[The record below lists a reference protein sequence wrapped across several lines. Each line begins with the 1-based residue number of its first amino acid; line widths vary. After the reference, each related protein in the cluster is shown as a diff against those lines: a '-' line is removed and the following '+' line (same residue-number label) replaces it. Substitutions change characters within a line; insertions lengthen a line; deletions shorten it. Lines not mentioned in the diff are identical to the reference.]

1 MSAEALGDRREH
13 LRTVMPW
20 VPGNIEFFDTACPA
34 RNVSFFTVPWETFAV
49 MPFQST
55 PGVFAKPPSRDQAT
69 EINVGLRRIVIEQPS
84 DWLTRLHA
92 AGQAE
97 HEFTDK
103 SPAEVPSTRL
113 VSGGAWR

>member
-1 MSAEALGDRREH
+1 MSAEALADRCEH
-13 LRTVMPW
+13 RRTVMLW
-20 VPGNIEFFDTACPA
+20 LLKNIEFLDTAYPA
-34 RNVSFFTVPWETFAV
+34 RNVSFFTVPWETLAV

-69 EINVGLRRIVIEQPS
+69 EINVGLRRIVLEQPS
-84 DWLTRLHA
+84 DWLKRLHA